1 MDLFDYLAVFY
12 SLVIGLTVARVL
24 SGFAALITH
33 RNPVTWY
40 LPFVLWGLFLLL
52 FSGWEWWLI
61 SRWRAHDSWTFALY
75 FFISIRPS
83 LLYFATH
90 ILIPDFAELGRV
102 DLKTHF
108 EKAVRWVGVLFA
120 IVVML
125 GFVDT
130 ALKGTDYFINLLP
143 RQLTISGTAI
153 LLSLAAAR
161 VKSKAGAVWLPAAL
175 LILYFTASV
184 VL

>member
-1 MDLFDYLAVFY
+1 MNLFDYLAVFY
-12 SLVIGLTVARVL
+12 SLIIGLTVTRVL
-24 SGFAALITH
+24 AGFAALITH
-33 RNPVTWY
+33 RKKVVWY

-61 SRWRAHDSWTFALY
+61 SRWRAETSWTFPLY

-90 ILIPDFAELGRV
+90 ILIPDFAELGEV
-102 DLKTHF
+102 DLKAHF
-108 EKAVRWVGVLFA
+108 DRTVSWVGILFA
-120 IVVML
+120 IVVLL

-130 ALKGTDYFINLLP
+130 ALKGSDYFMRLLP
-143 RQLTISGTAI
+143 RQL
-153 LLSLAAAR
+153 LLSGSAIVVSVA
-161 VKSKAGAVWLPAAL
+161 AVWLRGRRVAAL
-175 LILYFTASV
+175 VPATLLTLYFTASV

>member
-1 MDLFDYLAVFY
+1 MGLFDYLAVFY

-33 RNPVTWY
+33 RRPVSWY
-40 LPFVLWGLFLLL
+40 PPFVMWGLFLLL

-61 SRWRAHDSWTFALY
+61 SRWRSNESWTFALY

-90 ILIPDFAELGRV
+90 ILIPDFAEMDTV
-102 DLKTHF
+102 DLRSHF
-108 EKAVRWVGVLFA
+108 AKAVVWVGILFA
-120 IVVML
+120 VVVAL

-130 ALKGTDYFINLLP
+130 ALKGTDYLMRLLP
-143 RQLTISGTAI
+143 RQVLISGTAI
-153 LLSLAAAR
+153 VLSLAAAWVR
-161 VKSKAGAVWLPAAL
+161 AGRLALMLPAAL
-175 LILYFTASV
+175 LLLYFTASV
-184 VL
+184 IL

>member
-1 MDLFDYLAVFY
+1 M
-12 SLVIGLTVARVL
+12 L

-33 RNPVTWY
+33 RRPVTWY
-40 LPFVLWGLFLLL
+40 GPFVLWGLFLLL
-52 FSGWEWWLI
+52 FCGWEWWLI
-61 SRWRAHDSWTFALY
+61 SRWRSNTSWTFALY

-90 ILIPDFAELGRV
+90 ILIPDFAEMDVV
-102 DLKTHF
+102 DLKAHF
-108 EKAVRWVGVLFA
+108 AKAVRWVGVLFA
-120 IVVML
+120 IVVCL

-130 ALKGTDYFINLLP
+130 ALKGTDYLMRLLP
-143 RQLTISGTAI
+143 RQTIISGTAI
-153 LLSLAAAR
+153 MLSLAAAHVR
-161 VKSKAGAVWLPAAL
+161 SGRFALLLPLAL